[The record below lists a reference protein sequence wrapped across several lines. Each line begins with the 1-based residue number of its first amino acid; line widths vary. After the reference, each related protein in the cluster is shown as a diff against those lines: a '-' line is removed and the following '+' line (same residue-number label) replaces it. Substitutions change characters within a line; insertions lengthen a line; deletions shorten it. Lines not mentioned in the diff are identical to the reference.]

1 MPTQRSVPHPLH
13 EVISDL
19 TAEVMPPHCTLV
31 KDPACRGD
39 QCVPL
44 FCSDKRSLATEFC
57 NVDLLVLHSN
67 RIRLIVEIEESN
79 VKPTQIAGKFLTAAL
94 ASHFIHDRHGVTA
107 IPKDQRVVFF
117 QFVDTAGLPAG
128 SVKRDQWRNIE
139 RSIQSI
145 LPIGGIQEYRLFFGD
160 SAEFL
165 GVTRPEVAEAI
176 AAACL

>member
-1 MPTQRSVPHPLH
+1 MPHPLH

-19 TAEVMPPHCTLV
+19 VSEVIPAHCTLV

-39 QCVPL
+39 QCIPL
-44 FCSDKRSLATEFC
+44 FCSDKRSMATEFC

-94 ASHFIHDRHGVTA
+94 ASHFIHDRHGVSA
-107 IPKDQRVVFF
+107 IPKDMRVVFF
-117 QFVDTAGLPAG
+117 QFVDTAKLPAG
-128 SVKRDQWRNIE
+128 SLKRGQWRNIE

-145 LPIGGIQEYRLFFGD
+145 LPLGDIQEYRLFFGD
-160 SAEFL
+160 SREFL
-165 GVTRPEVAEAI
+165 GATRSEVAEAI
-176 AAACL
+176 TAACR